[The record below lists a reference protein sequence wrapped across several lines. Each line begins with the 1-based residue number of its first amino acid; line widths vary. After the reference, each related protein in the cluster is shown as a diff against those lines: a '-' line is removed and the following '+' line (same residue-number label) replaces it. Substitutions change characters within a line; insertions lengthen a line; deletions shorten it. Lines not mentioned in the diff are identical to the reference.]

1 MLVYLLMLVAKNVV
15 IIITKYGKFT
25 AVNLELLSQL
35 AEIKRAIPSQP
46 TELEQM
52 AKRLGKFDV

>member
-1 MLVYLLMLVAKNVV
+1 MKHVV
-15 IIITKYGKFT
+15 NTITKYVKFIS
-25 AVNLELLSQL
+25 VNLELLSQL

-52 AKRLGKFDV
+52 ATRLGKFDV